1 MTKYNSRMEINQN
14 AARMDIDDKRGESHR
29 TVADPTAAREFAA
42 MSLWTAE
49 TRKMPV
55 GTASDMGV
63 LALTLVHH
71 MLKPVKNLSRTNK
84 TLAQEFL
91 IKLFT
96 QLPVPDAKTLSQ
108 TVSDL
113 ASLTPG
119 FRRLLESRPGQQ
131 GLRLNSQYFGASVAA
146 FQSGYDGH
154 WITREAALRLRL
166 IRFYEKTSG
175 EFAKTVAKAFA
186 SLVKLGPAYA
196 AWTAG
201 WPVFVCDLNNTYH
214 RYAAQEIDKA
224 AKGDLVV
231 VTHPMTVHTQTV
243 VRRYAPDLTVVT
255 DVDAFFATFLGD
267 YGPAMLLER
276 RIGGWTVTFPAGG
289 AAERELKNKKYPGFA
304 RALARCAQMPPS
316 LAEDSR
322 AEAERTKPAA
332 EGENA

>member
-1 MTKYNSRMEINQN
+1 MTKFNSRMEINQN
-14 AARMDIDDKRGESHR
+14 AARMDIDDKRTDSLR

-42 MSLWTAE
+42 MSLWTDE

-55 GTASDMGV
+55 ETASDMGV

-71 MLKPVKNLSRTNK
+71 LLKPAKELSRTNR
-84 TLAQEFL
+84 TLAQDFL
-91 IKLFT
+91 VKLFT
-96 QLPVPDAKTLSQ
+96 ELPAPDAKTLSQ

-113 ASLTPG
+113 ASLSPG
-119 FRRLLESRPGQQ
+119 FRRILESRPGKK
-131 GLRLNSQYFGASVAA
+131 GLKLNSQYFGSSVAA

-154 WITREAALRLRL
+154 WLTREAALRLRL

-196 AWTAG
+196 AWTNG

-214 RYAAQEIDKA
+214 RYAAQEIDKT

-231 VTHPMTVHTQTV
+231 VTQAMTAHTQSV
-243 VRRYAPDLTVVT
+243 VARYASELTVVT
-255 DVDAFFATFLGD
+255 DEEAFFATFLGD

-304 RALARCAQMPPS
+304 RALARCSQLPPS
-316 LAEDSR
+316 LADETQDFESSTPND
-322 AEAERTKPAA
+322 EE
-332 EGENA
+332 ENA